1 MSQDPRQVPLMIGR
15 KSYMMGTTLSDKELK
30 DATSLVEAAIKD
42 TGGVTADQER
52 FLAVVCVELAT
63 RLLSVGKRIDEII
76 SGANRVPDKTHEG
89 N

>member
-15 KSYMMGTTLSDKELK
+15 KSYMMGTTLSDEELK
-30 DATSLVEAAIKD
+30 DAAALVETAIRE
-42 TGGVTADQER
+42 TGGMTADQER

-63 RLLSVGKRIDEII
+63 RLLSIGKRVDEIL
-76 SGANRVPDKTHEG
+76 SGTNRVPEKTHEG

>member
-1 MSQDPRQVPLMIGR
+1 MIGR

-30 DATSLVEAAIKD
+30 DATALVEDVIRE

-63 RLLSVGKRIDEII
+63 RLLSIGRRVDEIL
-76 SGANRVPDKTHEG
+76 SGANGASDKTHEG

>member
-1 MSQDPRQVPLMIGR
+1 MIGR
-15 KSYMMGTTLSDKELK
+15 KSYMMGTTLSDEELK
-30 DATSLVEAAIKD
+30 DATALVEAAIRD

-63 RLLSVGKRIDEII
+63 RLLSIGKRVDAIL
-76 SGANRVPDKTHEG
+76 SGTARAPDKTNEG

>member
-15 KSYMMGTTLSDKELK
+15 KSYMMGTTLSDQELK
-30 DATSLVEAAIKD
+30 DATALVDAAIME

-52 FLAVVCVELAT
+52 FLAVVCVELAI
-63 RLLSVGKRIDEII
+63 RLLSIGKRVDEIL

-89 N
+89 T